1 MLSGQMLVAWV
12 VSNAFALALIVL
24 CWRLPRVGRAVIGL
38 GFVAAAA
45 FNVVSVLTNPQGYV
59 QGFGPQAL
67 FPFYENFINDPFAA
81 DPAMFV
87 LPIAA
92 GQLIIGL
99 LMFFRGAW
107 FKLGLA
113 GGIIFLLAITPLGFG
128 SGFPMPLL
136 GVAAL
141 WVLWHKS

>member
-24 CWRLPRVGRAVIGL
+24 CWRLPKAGRAIIGL

-45 FNVVSVLTNPQGYV
+45 FNIVSVLTNPQGYV

-67 FPFYENFINDPFAA
+67 FSFYENFINDPFAA

-87 LPIAA
+87 LPIAV

-99 LMFFRGAW
+99 LMFFRGIW

-113 GGIIFLLAITPLGFG
+113 GGTIFLLAITPLGFG

>member
-1 MLSGQMLVAWV
+1 MLSGQMLAAWV
-12 VSNAFALALIVL
+12 VSNAFALVLIVL
-24 CWRLPRVGRAVIGL
+24 CWRLPRIGRAVIGL
-38 GFVAAAA
+38 GFAAAA
-45 FNVVSVLTNPQGYV
+45 VFNVASVLANPQGYV

-67 FPFYENFINDPFAA
+67 FPFYENFINGPFAGN
-81 DPAMFV
+81 PAIFV

-107 FKLGLA
+107 LKLGLA

-136 GVAAL
+136 GVAAF